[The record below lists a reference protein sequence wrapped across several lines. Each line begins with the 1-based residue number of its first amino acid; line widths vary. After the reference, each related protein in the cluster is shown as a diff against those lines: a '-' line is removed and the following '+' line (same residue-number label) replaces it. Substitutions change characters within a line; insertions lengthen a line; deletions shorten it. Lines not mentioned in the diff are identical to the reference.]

1 MPYWQDLA
9 RSVGNTAV
17 EHFAQPPDKKL
28 YTKGDDEDLT
38 DHHPDFAGELHV
50 KGGDNIAGEDDIDQ
64 QIRQP
69 LPGGAGDD
77 VFFAEKKSHH
87 HNEKDA
93 DLQVQ
98 HGGEGAHSSRLF
110 L

>member
-1 MPYWQDLA
+1 M
-9 RSVGNTAV
+9 RIS
-17 EHFAQPPDKKL
+17 
-28 YTKGDDEDLT
+28 LT
-38 DHHPDFAGELHV
+38 ITQISPGELHV

-64 QIRQP
+64 QTDRP

-98 HGGEGAHSSRLF
+98 HGGEGAIPVASFYRILTITV
-110 L
+110 